1 MLESKI
7 LDEALQKKNKE
18 IERLLN
24 QQEDTKKSYEAK
36 IKNLMNSINNL
47 KSQNQNLENTT
58 KDNIRVSIIN
68 KLKEERK
75 DQEYVIELLRKLISD
90 EDRVDKYLIK
100 EFDKK
105 GTGRIATYEELK
117 IKIKQL
123 ESEIVSLKYKQV
135 TNTKNK
141 STLINKQ
148 LSIEN
153 FQENGEDKSKFDNNS
168 NQLQIQKLKEQIITY
183 EETVRN
189 LTEENESLTTAKE
202 KLEKMQNELFDR
214 LKNYNKEIGEMKSI
228 YDVIKKNLE
237 DESNLKINDLMTKLA
252 RSEEEN
258 NKLKSKIKELIE
270 ISEGN
275 NIENLEKI
283 KKLNSENEVLKR
295 LLESKKEEIE
305 VVLDELSKYQMQLE
319 KDDTKVVGKYKK
331 NEIEIESIKRKN
343 FEYEEKIKFHEKLI
357 KQKDYQLDLYKKSLS
372 EKDEIIAENQ
382 LEIEMLQSKIQ
393 ELENIVT
400 SNSNLSS

>member
-24 QQEDTKKSYEAK
+24 QLEETKKSYEAK

-47 KSQNQNLENTT
+47 KLQNQNLENTT

-105 GTGRIATYEELK
+105 GTARIATYEELK

-168 NQLQIQKLKEQIITY
+168 NQLQIQKLKEQIIAY

-189 LTEENESLTTAKE
+189 LTEENEILTTAKE

-275 NIENLEKI
+275 YKENLEKI

-393 ELENIVT
+393 ELENIVI